1 MSQNYRN
8 KASDDAADFCENF
21 IGQIVEQ
28 IVENGK
34 ASDDYNNDYTDG
46 NSYFH
51 ESYVDRSY
59 DLEEAAA
66 LLDDLDDHEET
77 DSGLW
82 EGQSPRDAI
91 STQAAFTY
99 GNAVASY
106 IHDLIKGINGA
117 VEELQSDLE
126 PDDALTSEQVEKVV
140 KEQIAKFKE

>member
-8 KASDDAADFCENF
+8 EASDDAADFCENF
-21 IGQIVEQ
+21 IDQIVEQ

-34 ASDDYNNDYTDG
+34 ASDDYNNDYSDG
-46 NSYFH
+46 DSYFH

-59 DLEEAAA
+59 NLKEAAE
-66 LLDDLDDHEET
+66 LLDELDDHEET

-106 IHDLIKGINGA
+106 FRDLIEEINDA
-117 VEELQSDLE
+117 IEELQNDLE
-126 PDDALTSEQVEKVV
+126 PDDVLTTKQVEKVV
-140 KEQIAKFKE
+140 KEKIAEFRE

>member
-8 KASDDAADFCENF
+8 EASDDAADFCENF
-21 IGQIVEQ
+21 IDQIVEQ

-34 ASDDYNNDYTDG
+34 ASDDYNNDYSDG
-46 NSYFH
+46 DSYFN

-59 DLEEAAA
+59 NLKEAAE

-82 EGQSPRDAI
+82 EGQEPRDAI

-106 IHDLIKGINGA
+106 IHDLIEEINDA
-117 VEELQSDLE
+117 IEELQNDLE
-126 PDDALTSEQVEKVV
+126 PDDVLTTEQVEKVV
-140 KEQIAKFKE
+140 KEKIAKFKK